1 MRMRIK
7 FLLLSICL
15 TTSVFELR
23 SQDMT
28 LSLDNALNIVR
39 KFHPIVNQ
47 SNLIIN
53 QASNSLQASRGIFD
67 PTLMVNNDRKTFD
80 NKQYF
85 NYYNPELRIPTWYGI
100 DFKAGFENNI
110 GERVDPGMSPNRS
123 AYLGISLDPLRGLIY
138 DKRRAAVQ
146 QASAMV
152 KLTRQEQQLVVN
164 DLLFET
170 TEAYW
175 EWVNAYLVNRVF
187 LDALKTNQFRF
198 DFVKKAFQ
206 QGDRASIDTI
216 EALSQLQLFQTLQLQ
231 ATLDLQK
238 ARFLLSNYF
247 WTEQNQ
253 PYVFGAEVIPDT
265 SGAQFN
271 PSRVQLPVLDKLIET
286 AMQEHPKLN
295 AIDSKRDILE
305 IDRKVKTLDL
315 LPSFKINY
323 NFLDK
328 GYAVPDLFKQ
338 TLFQNN
344 YKYGVTFG
352 LPLLQRQARGEL
364 AKTKNKISEID
375 FSRKL
380 TELEIQNKVKSS
392 FVESSSLALQ
402 ISVSEQNYLN
412 NKQLLDVE
420 NIKFSMGE
428 SSMFLVNAREI
439 KLIESEQKLIALK
452 TKFFRSVIANQW
464 AAGLLR

>member
-1 MRMRIK
+1 MLKKI
-7 FLLLSICL
+7 LLPIICL
-15 TTSVFELR
+15 MISYCELR
-23 SQDMT
+23 SQSMT

-39 KFHPIVNQ
+39 KFHPVVNQ

-53 QASNSLQASRGIFD
+53 QASNSLQASRGVFD
-67 PTLMVNNDRKTFD
+67 PTLLVDNDRKTFD
-80 NKQYF
+80 NRRYF
-85 NYYNPELRIPTWYGI
+85 NYYNPELRIPTWYGV
-100 DFKAGFENNI
+100 DFKAGIENNV
-110 GERVDPGMSPNRS
+110 GDRLNPAMTPNRS
-123 AYLGISLDPLRGLIY
+123 AYLGVSLDPLRGLIY

-175 EWVNAYLVNRVF
+175 EWVNAYLVNRIFQSAV
-187 LDALKTNQFRF
+187 KTNEFRF

-206 QGDRASIDTI
+206 QGDRASIDTV
-216 EALSQLQLFQTLQLQ
+216 EALSQLQLVQTLQLQ
-231 ATLDLQK
+231 AALDLQK
-238 ARFLLSNYF
+238 ARYFLSNYF

-253 PYVFGAEVIPDT
+253 PYVFGEEVVPDT

-271 PSRVQLPVLDKLIET
+271 PTRVQLPVLEKMIEA
-286 AMQEHPKLN
+286 AMMQHPKLS
-295 AIDSKRDILE
+295 AIDSKRDMLE

-328 GYAVPDLFKQ
+328 GYNVPDVFKQ
-338 TLFQNN
+338 AFFQNN
-344 YKYGVTFG
+344 YKYGISFG

-364 AKTKNKISEID
+364 SKTKNKISEID

-380 TELEIQNKVKSS
+380 TELEIQNKVKSV
-392 FVESSSLALQ
+392 FAESSSLMIQ
-402 ISVSEQNYLN
+402 INVSEQNFLN
-412 NKQLLDVE
+412 NKQLLDAE
-420 NIKFSMGE
+420 NMKFSMGE

-452 TKFFRSVIANQW
+452 TKFFRSIIANQW

>member
-1 MRMRIK
+1 MNRR
-7 FLLLSICL
+7 FLLLVLCSMI
-15 TTSVFELR
+15 SFFELR
-23 SQDMT
+23 SQSMT

-39 KFHPIVNQ
+39 KFHPVVNQ
-47 SNLIIN
+47 SNLIID
-53 QASNSLQASRGIFD
+53 QASNSLQASRGVFD
-67 PTLMVNNDRKTFD
+67 PTLLVDNDRKTFD
-80 NKQYF
+80 NKRYF

-100 DFKAGFENNI
+100 DFKAGIENNV
-110 GERVDPGMSPNRS
+110 GDRLNTALTPNRS
-123 AYLGISLDPLRGLIY
+123 AYMGVSLDPLRGLIY

-146 QASAMV
+146 QANIMV
-152 KLTRQEQQLVVN
+152 KLTRQEQQLAIN

-187 LDALKTNQFRF
+187 LSAVKTNEFRF

-206 QGDRASIDTI
+206 QGDRASIDTV
-216 EALSQLQLFQTLQLQ
+216 EALSQLQLVQTLQLQ
-231 ATLDLQK
+231 AALDLQK
-238 ARFLLSNYF
+238 ARFFLSNYF

-253 PYVFGAEVIPDT
+253 PYVFGEEVVPDT

-271 PSRVQLPVLDKLIET
+271 PSRVQLPVLEKMIEA
-286 AMQEHPKLN
+286 AMLEHPKLN
-295 AIDSKRDILE
+295 AIDSKRDVLE

-328 GYAVPDLFKQ
+328 GYNVPDVFKQ
-338 TLFQNN
+338 SLFQNN
-344 YKYGVTFG
+344 YKYGVSFG

-364 AKTKNKISEID
+364 SRTKNKISEID

-380 TELEIQNKVKSS
+380 TELEIQNKIKSV
-392 FVESSSLALQ
+392 FAESTSLMTQ
-402 ISVSEQNYLN
+402 VNVSEQNFLN
-412 NKQLLDVE
+412 NKQLLDAE
-420 NIKFSMGE
+420 NMKFSMGE

-452 TKFFRSVIANQW
+452 TKFFRSIIANQW

>member
-1 MRMRIK
+1 MLKKILFP
-7 FLLLSICL
+7 FLCL
-15 TTSVFELR
+15 MVSYCELR
-23 SQDMT
+23 SQYMT

-39 KFHPIVNQ
+39 KFHPVVNQ

-53 QASNSLQASRGIFD
+53 QASNSLQASRGVFD
-67 PTLMVNNDRKTFD
+67 PTLMVDNDRKTFD
-80 NKQYF
+80 NRRYF

-100 DFKAGFENNI
+100 DFKAGIENNVGDRLNPAI
-110 GERVDPGMSPNRS
+110 TPNRS
-123 AYLGISLDPLRGLIY
+123 AYLGVSLDPLRGLVY

-146 QASAMV
+146 QANAMV

-187 LDALKTNQFRF
+187 LSAVKTNEFRF

-206 QGDRASIDTI
+206 QGDRASIDTV
-216 EALSQLQLFQTLQLQ
+216 EALSQLQLVQTLQLQ
-231 ATLDLQK
+231 AALDLQK
-238 ARFLLSNYF
+238 ARFFLSNYF

-253 PYVFGAEVIPDT
+253 PYVFGEEVVPDT

-271 PSRVQLPVLDKLIET
+271 PTRVQLPLLEKLIET
-286 AMQEHPKLN
+286 ALLEHPKLN
-295 AIDSKRDILE
+295 AIDSKRDMLE
-305 IDRKVKTLDL
+305 IDIKVKTLDL

-328 GYAVPDLFKQ
+328 GYNVPDVFKQ

-344 YKYGVTFG
+344 YKYGVSFG

-364 AKTKNKISEID
+364 SKTKNKISEID

-380 TELEIQNKVKSS
+380 TELEIQNKVKSV
-392 FVESSSLALQ
+392 FAESSSLKIQ
-402 ISVSEQNYLN
+402 INVSEQNFLN
-412 NKQLLDVE
+412 NKQLLDAE
-420 NIKFSMGE
+420 NMKFAMGE

-452 TKFFRSVIANQW
+452 TKFFRSIIANQW

>member
-1 MRMRIK
+1 MLKKILFP
-7 FLLLSICL
+7 FLCL
-15 TTSVFELR
+15 MVSYCELR
-23 SQDMT
+23 SQYMT

-39 KFHPIVNQ
+39 KFHPVVNQ

-53 QASNSLQASRGIFD
+53 QASNSLQASRGVFD
-67 PTLMVNNDRKTFD
+67 PTLMVDNDRKTFD
-80 NKQYF
+80 NRRYF

-100 DFKAGFENNI
+100 DFKAGIENNVGDRLNPAI
-110 GERVDPGMSPNRS
+110 TPNRS
-123 AYLGISLDPLRGLIY
+123 AYLGVSLDPLRGLVY

-146 QASAMV
+146 QANAMV

-187 LDALKTNQFRF
+187 LSAVKTNEFRF

-206 QGDRASIDTI
+206 QGDRASIDTV
-216 EALSQLQLFQTLQLQ
+216 EALSQLQLVQTLQLQ
-231 ATLDLQK
+231 AALDLQK
-238 ARFLLSNYF
+238 ARFFLSNYF

-253 PYVFGAEVIPDT
+253 PYVFGEEVVPDT

-271 PSRVQLPVLDKLIET
+271 PTRVQLPLLEKLIET
-286 AMQEHPKLN
+286 ALMEHPKLN
-295 AIDSKRDILE
+295 AIDSKRDVLE

-328 GYAVPDLFKQ
+328 GYNVPDVFKQ

-344 YKYGVTFG
+344 YKYGVSFG

-364 AKTKNKISEID
+364 SKTKNKISEID

-380 TELEIQNKVKSS
+380 TELEIQNKVKSV
-392 FVESSSLALQ
+392 FAESSSLKIQ
-402 ISVSEQNYLN
+402 INVSEQNFLN
-412 NKQLLDVE
+412 NKQLLDAE
-420 NIKFSMGE
+420 NMKFAMGE

-452 TKFFRSVIANQW
+452 TKFFRSIIANQW